1 MFRDKE
7 KNYPS
12 ITVIGGG
19 TGLSTILRGLKKYPL
34 RLSAIVTVSDDGG
47 SSGRLSKDLDVLPPG
62 DIRNCLVA
70 LADEEALMTK
80 LFQYRF
86 NNGDLKGHSFGN
98 IFLVA
103 MSSIL
108 GDFLLGVKEASKVLA
123 IKGQVFPST
132 LCKVKLKAIFDN
144 GVEIIGETAISS
156 YKEGRIKKLSLISS
170 SPIKATPEAV
180 EALRNSDLIII
191 GPGSL
196 FTSILPNLL
205 IDEIKNA
212 IKEARVPKIYICN
225 VMTQPHETT
234 GFSASDHL
242 SAIVD
247 HLGFVPV
254 NYVIV
259 NTQLPKEELLEKYRN
274 SGADIVKPDL
284 ENFKRFNVKVLAGHF
299 ISESDLVRHD
309 ADKLARFILTNFI
322 KEF

>member
-1 MFRDKE
+1 MKKD
-7 KNYPS
+7 YPV

-34 RLSAIVTVSDDGG
+34 RLNAIVTVSDDGG

-62 DIRNCLVA
+62 DVRNCLVA

-108 GDFLLGVKEASKVLA
+108 GDFLLGIKEASKVLA

-144 GVEIIGETAISS
+144 GAEIIGETAISS
-156 YKEGRIKKLSLISS
+156 YKEGRIKKMSLISS
-170 SPIKATPEAV
+170 SPVNATPEAV
-180 EALRNSDLIII
+180 DVLKNSDLIII

-205 IDEIKNA
+205 IEEIKNS
-212 IKEARVPKIYICN
+212 IKKSKAPKIYICN
-225 VMTQPHETT
+225 VMTQPYETFN
-234 GFSASDHL
+234 FSASNHL
-242 SAIVD
+242 SAIVE

-254 NYVIV
+254 DYVIV
-259 NTQLPKEELLEKYRN
+259 NTKIPKKELLEKYRN
-274 SGADIVKPDL
+274 SGADIVRVDL
-284 ENFKRFNVKVLAGHF
+284 DKLKEFNIKILTGNF
-299 ISESDLVRHD
+299 ISETNLVRHD
-309 ADKLARFILTNFI
+309 ADKLAKFILTKFI
-322 KEF
+322 K

>member
-1 MFRDKE
+1 MSHKKE
-7 KNYPS
+7 KSYPS

-47 SSGRLSKDLDVLPPG
+47 SSGRLSKDLDILPPG

-80 LFQYRF
+80 LFQHRF

-98 IFLVA
+98 IFLAA

-170 SPIKATPEAV
+170 SPIIATSEAV
-180 EALRNSDLIII
+180 ESLKDSDLIII

-205 IDEIKNA
+205 IDEIKETLREV
-212 IKEARVPKIYICN
+212 KVPKIYICN

-242 SAIVD
+242 SAIVE

-254 NYVIV
+254 DYVIV
-259 NTQLPKEELLEKYRN
+259 NTQVPKRDTLEKYRN
-274 SGADIVKPDL
+274 SGADIVNPDI
-284 ENFKRFNVKVLAGHF
+284 ENFGKFNVKVLTSNL
-299 ISESDLVRHD
+299 ISESNLVRHD
-309 ADKLARFILTNFI
+309 ADKLAEFILANFI
-322 KEF
+322 NEF

>member
-1 MFRDKE
+1 MKRKS
-7 KNYPS
+7 PVV
-12 ITVIGGG
+12 TVIGGG

-34 RLSAIVTVSDDGG
+34 RLNAIVTVSDDGG

-108 GDFLLGVKEASKVLA
+108 GDFLLGIKEASKVLA

-144 GVEIIGETAISS
+144 GVEVIGETAISS
-156 YKEGRIKKLSLISS
+156 YKEGRIKRLSLVSS
-170 SPIKATPEAV
+170 SPITATPEAV
-180 EALRNSDLIII
+180 EALENSDLIII

-205 IDEIKNA
+205 IDEIKNT
-212 IKEARVPKIYICN
+212 IRNLKIPRIYICN
-225 VMTQPHETT
+225 VMTQPYETS
-234 GFSASDHL
+234 GFSASNHL
-242 SAIVD
+242 SAIVE

-254 NYVIV
+254 DYVIV
-259 NTQLPKEELLEKYRN
+259 NTKVPKKELLEKYRK
-274 SGADIVKPDL
+274 SGADIVKVDL
-284 ENFKRFNVKVLAGHF
+284 DNLKNFNVKVLSGNF
-299 ISESDLVRHD
+299 ISETDLVRHD
-309 ADKLARFILTNFI
+309 ADKLAKFILTKFV
-322 KEF
+322 K

>member
-1 MFRDKE
+1 MGKE
-7 KNYPS
+7 FPI

-19 TGLSTILRGLKKYPL
+19 SGLSTILRGLKKYPL
-34 RLSAIVTVSDDGG
+34 KLNAIVTVSDDGG

-70 LADEEALMTK
+70 LADEEALMTR

-132 LCKVKLKAIFDN
+132 LCKIKLKAIFDN
-144 GVEIIGETAISS
+144 GAEIIGETAISS
-156 YKEGRIKKLSLISS
+156 YKDGKIKKLSLISPY
-170 SPIKATPEAV
+170 PITATPEAV
-180 EALRNSDLIII
+180 EALKNSDLIII

-205 IDEIKNA
+205 IDEIKDTIRKSKA
-212 IKEARVPKIYICN
+212 LKIYICN
-225 VMTQPHETT
+225 VMTQPYETL
-234 GFSASDHL
+234 GFSASTHL
-242 SAIVD
+242 SAIVE

-254 NYVIV
+254 DYVIV
-259 NTQLPKEELLEKYRN
+259 NTKIPKKELLDKYRN
-274 SGADIVKPDL
+274 SGADIVKVDL
-284 ENFKRFNVKVLAGHF
+284 DNLKKFNVKVLTGNF
-299 ISESDLVRHD
+299 ISETNLVRHD
-309 ADKLARFILTNFI
+309 ADKLAEFILTKFI
-322 KEF
+322 K